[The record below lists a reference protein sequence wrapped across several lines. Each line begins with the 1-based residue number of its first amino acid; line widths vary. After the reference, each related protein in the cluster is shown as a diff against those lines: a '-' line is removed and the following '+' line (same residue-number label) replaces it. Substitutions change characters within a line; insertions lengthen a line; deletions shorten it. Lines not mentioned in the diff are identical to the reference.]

1 MSEPQKN
8 DSAFDDESMHVG
20 PIYARALLSAAE
32 SSGNVEEIMDQ
43 FHSLIHDV
51 FDKQPVLEMGLANP
65 KLPPEEKIRVLDKV
79 FADKMDVTLLTFLKV
94 VSRRGRLNAI
104 RGIYRAAAAMR
115 DEAVGR
121 VRVVVTTAQP
131 LDAAAT
137 TSLKEKLQNLFK
149 KQVSITSKVD
159 ASVLG
164 GLIVRVGDVVFD
176 GSVDG
181 QLKLLKKAT
190 LAKAEIAIREK
201 LSSLAS

>member
-8 DSAFDDESMHVG
+8 DSVFDDESMHVG
-20 PIYARALLSAAE
+20 PIYAKALLSAAE
-32 SSGNVEEIMDQ
+32 SSGKVDEIMDQ

-79 FADKMDVTLLTFLKV
+79 FAGKMDATLLTFLKV

-104 RGIYRAAAAMR
+104 RGMYRAAAAMR

>member
-1 MSEPQKN
+1 MSETQKS

-20 PIYARALLSAAE
+20 PIYAKALLAAAG
-32 SSGNVEEIMDQ
+32 STGNVDSVMEQ

-51 FDKQPVLEMGLANP
+51 FDKQPVLEMALANP
-65 KLPPEEKIRVLDKV
+65 KLASDEKIRVLDKV
-79 FADKMDVTLLTFLKV
+79 FAGKMDATLLTFLKV

-104 RGIYRAAAAMR
+104 RGIYRAAASLR

-121 VRVVVTTAQP
+121 VRVLVTTAQP
-131 LDAAAT
+131 LDEAALK
-137 TSLKEKLQNLFK
+137 SLKEKLQNLFK
-149 KQVSITSKVD
+149 KDVAITSKVD
-159 ASVLG
+159 ATILG
-164 GLIVRVGDVVFD
+164 GLIVRVGDMVFD

-181 QLKLLKKAT
+181 QLNLLKKAT

>member
-8 DSAFDDESMHVG
+8 DSVFDDESMHVG
-20 PIYARALLSAAE
+20 PIYAKALLAAVG
-32 SSGNVEEIMDQ
+32 STGSIDTIMDQ
-43 FHSLIHDV
+43 FRSLINDV
-51 FDKQPVLEMGLANP
+51 FDKQPVLEMALANP
-65 KLPPEEKIRVLDKV
+65 KLPSEEKIRVLDKA
-79 FADKMDVTLLTFLKV
+79 FAGKMDPTLLTFLKV

-104 RGIYRAAAAMR
+104 RGIYRAAASLR

-121 VRVVVTTAQP
+121 VRVLVTTAQQ
-131 LDAAAT
+131 LDAAALS
-137 TSLKEKLQNLFK
+137 SLKEKLQNLFK
-149 KQVSITSKVD
+149 KEVAITSKVD
-159 ASVLG
+159 ATILG
-164 GLIVRVGDVVFD
+164 GLIVRVGDMVFD

>member
-8 DSAFDDESMHVG
+8 DSVFDDESMHVG
-20 PIYARALLSAAE
+20 PVYAKALLAAVG
-32 SSGNVEEIMDQ
+32 SSGNVDTIMEQ
-43 FHSLIHDV
+43 FQSLINDV
-51 FDKQPVLEMGLANP
+51 FDKQPVLEMALTNP
-65 KLPPEEKIRVLDKV
+65 KLPSEEKIRVLDKA
-79 FADKMDVTLLTFLKV
+79 FAGKMDPTLLTFLKV

-104 RGIYRAAAAMR
+104 RGIYRAAASLR

-121 VRVVVTTAQP
+121 VRVLVTTAQQ
-131 LDAAAT
+131 LDAAALS
-137 TSLKEKLQNLFK
+137 SLKEKLQNLFK
-149 KQVSITSKVD
+149 KEVAITSKVD
-159 ASVLG
+159 AAILG
-164 GLIVRVGDVVFD
+164 GLIVRVGDMVFD

>member
-1 MSEPQKN
+1 MSETQKS

-20 PIYARALLSAAE
+20 PIYAKALLAAVG
-32 SSGNVEEIMDQ
+32 STGNVDSVMEQ

-51 FDKQPVLEMGLANP
+51 FDKQPVLEMALANP
-65 KLPPEEKIRVLDKV
+65 KLASDEKIRVLDKV
-79 FADKMDVTLLTFLKV
+79 FAGKMDATLLTFLKV

-104 RGIYRAAAAMR
+104 RGIYRAAASLR

-121 VRVVVTTAQP
+121 VRVLVTTAKP
-131 LDAAAT
+131 LDEVALK
-137 TSLKEKLQNLFK
+137 SLKEKLQNLFK
-149 KQVSITSKVD
+149 KDVAITSKVD
-159 ASVLG
+159 ATILG
-164 GLIVRVGDVVFD
+164 GLIVRVGDMVFD

-181 QLKLLKKAT
+181 QLNLLKKAT

>member
-1 MSEPQKN
+1 MSEIQKN

-20 PIYARALLSAAE
+20 PIYAKALLAAVG
-32 SSGNVEEIMDQ
+32 STGNVDSVMEQ

-51 FDKQPVLEMGLANP
+51 FDKQPVLEMALANP
-65 KLPPEEKIRVLDKV
+65 KLASDEKIRVLDKV
-79 FADKMDVTLLTFLKV
+79 FAGKMDATLLTFLKV

-104 RGIYRAAAAMR
+104 RGIYRAAASLR

-121 VRVVVTTAQP
+121 VRVLVTTAQK
-131 LDAAAT
+131 LDEAALK
-137 TSLKEKLQNLFK
+137 SLKEKLQNLFK
-149 KQVSITSKVD
+149 KDVAISCKVD
-159 ASVLG
+159 ATILG
-164 GLIVRVGDVVFD
+164 GLIVRVGDMVFD

-181 QLKLLKKAT
+181 QLNLLKKAT

>member
-1 MSEPQKN
+1 MSETQKS

-20 PIYARALLSAAE
+20 PIYAKALLAAVG
-32 SSGNVEEIMDQ
+32 STGNVESVMEQ

-51 FDKQPVLEMGLANP
+51 FDKQPVLEMALANP
-65 KLPPEEKIRVLDKV
+65 KLASDEKIRVLDKA
-79 FADKMDVTLLTFLKV
+79 FAGKMDATLLTFLKV

-104 RGIYRAAAAMR
+104 RGIYRAAASLR

-121 VRVVVTTAQP
+121 VRVLVTTAQQ
-131 LDAAAT
+131 LDEAALK
-137 TSLKEKLQNLFK
+137 SLKEKLQNLFK
-149 KQVSITSKVD
+149 KDVAITSKVD
-159 ASVLG
+159 ATILG
-164 GLIVRVGDVVFD
+164 GLIVRVGDLVFD

-181 QLKLLKKAT
+181 QLNLLKKAT

>member
-8 DSAFDDESMHVG
+8 DSVFDDESMHVG
-20 PIYARALLSAAE
+20 PIYAKALLAAVG
-32 SSGNVEEIMDQ
+32 STGSIDTIMDQ
-43 FHSLIHDV
+43 FHSLIKDV
-51 FDKQPVLEMGLANP
+51 FDKQPVLEMALANP
-65 KLPPEEKIRVLDKV
+65 KLPSEEKIRVLDKV
-79 FADKMDVTLLTFLKV
+79 FAGKMDATLLTFLKV

-104 RGIYRAAAAMR
+104 RGIYRSAAALQ

-121 VRVVVTTAQP
+121 IRVLVTTAQQ
-131 LDAAAT
+131 LDTDAIS
-137 TSLKEKLQNLFK
+137 SLKEKLQNLFK
-149 KQVSITSKVD
+149 KEVAITTKVD
-159 ASVLG
+159 ATVLG

>member
-1 MSEPQKN
+1 MSETQKS

-20 PIYARALLSAAE
+20 PIYAKALLAAVGTT
-32 SSGNVEEIMDQ
+32 GNVDSVMEQ

-51 FDKQPVLEMGLANP
+51 FDKQPVLEMALANP
-65 KLPPEEKIRVLDKV
+65 KLASDEKIRVLDKV
-79 FADKMDVTLLTFLKV
+79 FAGKMDATLLTFLKV

-104 RGIYRAAAAMR
+104 RGIYRAAASLR

-121 VRVVVTTAQP
+121 VRVLVTTAQP
-131 LDAAAT
+131 LDEAALK
-137 TSLKEKLQNLFK
+137 SLKEKLQNLFK
-149 KQVSITSKVD
+149 KDVAITSKVD
-159 ASVLG
+159 ATILG
-164 GLIVRVGDVVFD
+164 GLIVRVGDMVFD

-181 QLKLLKKAT
+181 QLNLLKKAT

>member
-1 MSEPQKN
+1 MSETQKS

-20 PIYARALLSAAE
+20 PIYAKALLAAVG
-32 SSGNVEEIMDQ
+32 STGNVESVMEQ

-51 FDKQPVLEMGLANP
+51 FDKQPVLEMALANP
-65 KLPPEEKIRVLDKV
+65 KLASDEKIRVLDKA
-79 FADKMDVTLLTFLKV
+79 FAGKMDATLLTFLKV

-104 RGIYRAAAAMR
+104 RGIYRAAASLR

-121 VRVVVTTAQP
+121 VRVLVTTAQQ
-131 LDAAAT
+131 LDEAALK
-137 TSLKEKLQNLFK
+137 SLKEKLQDLFK
-149 KQVSITSKVD
+149 KDVAITSKVD
-159 ASVLG
+159 ATILG
-164 GLIVRVGDVVFD
+164 GLIVRVGDLVFD

-181 QLKLLKKAT
+181 QLNLLKKAT

>member
-1 MSEPQKN
+1 MSEIQKN

-20 PIYARALLSAAE
+20 PIYAKALLAAVG
-32 SSGNVEEIMDQ
+32 STGNVDSVMEQ

-51 FDKQPVLEMGLANP
+51 FDKQPVLEMALANP
-65 KLPPEEKIRVLDKV
+65 KLASDEKIRVLDKV
-79 FADKMDVTLLTFLKV
+79 FAGKMDATLLTFLKV

-104 RGIYRAAAAMR
+104 RGIYRAAASLR

-121 VRVVVTTAQP
+121 VRVLVTTAQK
-131 LDAAAT
+131 LDEAALK
-137 TSLKEKLQNLFK
+137 SLKEKLQNLFK
-149 KQVSITSKVD
+149 KDVAITCKVD
-159 ASVLG
+159 ATILG
-164 GLIVRVGDVVFD
+164 GLIVRVGDMVFD

-181 QLKLLKKAT
+181 QLNLLKKAT

>member
-8 DSAFDDESMHVG
+8 DSVFDDESMHVG
-20 PIYARALLSAAE
+20 PIYAKALLAAVG
-32 SSGNVEEIMDQ
+32 STGSIDTIMDQ
-43 FHSLIHDV
+43 FHSLINDV
-51 FDKQPVLEMGLANP
+51 FDKQSVLEMVLANP
-65 KLPPEEKIRVLDKV
+65 KIPSDEKIRVLDKA
-79 FADKMDVTLLTFLKV
+79 FAGKMDPTLLTFLKV

-104 RGIYRAAAAMR
+104 RGIYRSATALR

-121 VRVVVTTAQP
+121 VRVLVTTAQQ
-131 LDAAAT
+131 LDSAAIS
-137 TSLKEKLQNLFK
+137 SLKEKLQNLFK
-149 KQVSITSKVD
+149 KEVAITTKVD
-159 ASVLG
+159 ATVLG

-201 LSSLAS
+201 LTSLAS

>member
-1 MSEPQKN
+1 MSEIQKN

-20 PIYARALLSAAE
+20 PIYAKALLAAIG
-32 SSGNVEEIMDQ
+32 STGNVDSVMEQ

-51 FDKQPVLEMGLANP
+51 FDKQPVLEMALANP
-65 KLPPEEKIRVLDKV
+65 KLASDEKIRVLDKV
-79 FADKMDVTLLTFLKV
+79 FAGKMDATLLTFLKV

-104 RGIYRAAAAMR
+104 RGIYRAAASLR

-121 VRVVVTTAQP
+121 VRVLVTTAQK
-131 LDAAAT
+131 LDEAALK
-137 TSLKEKLQNLFK
+137 SLKEKLQNLFK
-149 KQVSITSKVD
+149 KDVAITCKVD
-159 ASVLG
+159 ATILG
-164 GLIVRVGDVVFD
+164 GLIVRVGDMVFD

-181 QLKLLKKAT
+181 QLNLLKKAT

>member
-1 MSEPQKN
+1 MSETQKS

-20 PIYARALLSAAE
+20 PIYAKALLAAV
-32 SSGNVEEIMDQ
+32 SSNGNVDSVMEQ

-51 FDKQPVLEMGLANP
+51 LDKQPVLEMALANP
-65 KLPPEEKIRVLDKV
+65 KLPSDEKIRVLDKV
-79 FADKMDVTLLTFLKV
+79 FAGKMDATLLTFLKV

-104 RGIYRAAAAMR
+104 RGIYRAAASLR

-121 VRVVVTTAQP
+121 VRVLVTTAQQ
-131 LDAAAT
+131 LDEAALK
-137 TSLKEKLQNLFK
+137 SLKEKLQNLFK
-149 KQVSITSKVD
+149 KDVAITSKVD
-159 ASVLG
+159 ATILG
-164 GLIVRVGDVVFD
+164 GLIVRVGDMVFD

-181 QLKLLKKAT
+181 QLNLLKKAT